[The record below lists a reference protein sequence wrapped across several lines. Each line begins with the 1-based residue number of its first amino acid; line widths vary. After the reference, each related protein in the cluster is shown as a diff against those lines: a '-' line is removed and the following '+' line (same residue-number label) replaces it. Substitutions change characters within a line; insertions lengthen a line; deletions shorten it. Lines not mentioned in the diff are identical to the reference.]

1 MALTLTIGVPATS
14 QGANSPASYLPY
26 VDFSTIVIQNSV
38 QIAADTMEFT
48 LVIVNQDIEEPEPG
62 NEVIFKDGSTI
73 EFGGVLTSIERRFGV
88 ERNVVE
94 ILCTCQDYVYFLNRR
109 LVNEFYAS
117 QAAGQTVKDILTDLH
132 GKSDSDI
139 HYSFFKDNVENVTD
153 GAILAAFTFDK
164 IVPSQAFDMIAQST
178 GMQWW
183 IDFDKKVYFKVLN
196 SKKAD
201 FLLYNNLDVTKYI
214 DTHFDFEESESVDG
228 VATQIILRDI
238 TLLSTAN
245 QVDVFTG
252 SQGTDHQSE
261 TNKIFKLSR
270 TPFSFLH
277 VTSVS
282 KNTGSGAV
290 NQDLKYEDIDG
301 QTPDGTGGS
310 DDVFIF
316 VKDEGSYVRFASA
329 NAVGDTN
336 VIIVTYKYVITDD
349 LEDPDFT
356 TVDEMKRRTGGDGI
370 HQFIYHQTSG
380 MRFIDLDD
388 AEHVTDVLRQRKS
401 KILRRGSFKS
411 RLNIRSGAGPTG
423 GGGWQAGQTFYRLWR
438 GSVLQLEQMHIISVT
453 KIILT
458 PDDSNNAG
466 LLDGLAGGTTYYDDP
481 IIESTIVFSNV
492 PYGIAF

>member
-132 GKSDSDI
+132 SKSDSDI

-183 IDFDKKVYFKVLN
+183 IDFDKKVYFKILN
-196 SKKAD
+196 TSQATHLN
-201 FLLYNNLDVTKYI
+201 LLTLDLNNDITEY
-214 DTHFDFEESESVDG
+214 FDWKELESIDG
-228 VATQIILRDI
+228 VASEIILRDI
-238 TLLSTAN
+238 KLQSTESETN
-245 QVDVFTG
+245 KFLG
-252 SQGTDHQSE
+252 SQGLDHLSE
-261 TNKIFKLSR
+261 TNKIFMLPR
-270 TPFSFLH
+270 TPYGFLG

-282 KNTGSGAV
+282 KDTGGGDV
-290 NQDLKYEDIDG
+290 NQTFKYEDVDG
-301 QTPDGTGGS
+301 QTADGTGGAT
-310 DDVFIF
+310 DVFIY
-316 VKDEGSYVRFASA
+316 VKDQGSYVRFASA
-329 NAVGDTN
+329 NAVADTD
-336 VIIVTYKYVITDD
+336 IIKVTYKYVITDD
-349 LEDPDFT
+349 LEGPDFAA
-356 TVDEMKRRTGGDGI
+356 VDELARRTGGDGK
-370 HQFIYHQTSG
+370 HQFMYSQTSG
-380 MRFIDLDD
+380 MRFKNLDD
-388 AEHVTDVLRQRKS
+388 AEHVIQLLRAKKS
-401 KILRRGSFKS
+401 TILRRGSFSSWTK
-411 RLNIRSGAGPTG
+411 
-423 GGGWQAGQTFYRLWR
+423 GWQAGQVFQRKWD
-438 GSVLQLEQMHIISVT
+438 SHKLQSESMFVISVT
-453 KIILT
+453 KIVLT
-458 PDDSNNAG
+458 PDTSNN
-466 LLDGLAGGTTYYDDP
+466 LSDT
-481 IIESTIVFSNV
+481 IIQSNIVYSNL

>member
-132 GKSDSDI
+132 SKSDSDI

-261 TNKIFKLSR
+261 NNKIF
-270 TPFSFLH
+270 
-277 VTSVS
+277 
-282 KNTGSGAV
+282 
-290 NQDLKYEDIDG
+290 
-301 QTPDGTGGS
+301 
-310 DDVFIF
+310 
-316 VKDEGSYVRFASA
+316 
-329 NAVGDTN
+329 
-336 VIIVTYKYVITDD
+336 
-349 LEDPDFT
+349 
-356 TVDEMKRRTGGDGI
+356 
-370 HQFIYHQTSG
+370 
-380 MRFIDLDD
+380 
-388 AEHVTDVLRQRKS
+388 
-401 KILRRGSFKS
+401 
-411 RLNIRSGAGPTG
+411 
-423 GGGWQAGQTFYRLWR
+423 
-438 GSVLQLEQMHIISVT
+438 
-453 KIILT
+453 
-458 PDDSNNAG
+458 
-466 LLDGLAGGTTYYDDP
+466 
-481 IIESTIVFSNV
+481 
-492 PYGIAF
+492 